1 MWPHVLSGK
10 SCRICWINLNILDLL
25 LDKDCRSAYPQDIAH
40 GLEPR
45 ESLQHPGIAWDCSAA
60 PVCTQNL
67 YHLVVSESPSTT
79 YIMHCGLGGLPF
91 KHSLLCLLCPSWTSN
106 RPLTSLTLQTGIQ
119 AIAQRHCE
127 TRSGKF
133 ILYIVMIIVMET
145 RQKVFFGELHHCN
158 TRKIV
163 LCNDPMRP
171 VRQVCREPAWH
182 SKLSWNWR
190 DTVGTLESRS
200 ARGEDYQPIALQST
214 KTMPFPDCKTCLR
227 SCRCNRITCNEK
239 WSERDIKKKK
249 KICMNSPCQNAS
261 ATGNHHVVFTNA
273 SLQIHGLKEDWDGSA
288 ASSPAIWRAGKQCDF
303 NASMGK
309 HLTVL
314 QIETGLMRTIVDP
327 SWVEPFRG
335 LWEFK
340 GPRQIGC
347 PLL

>member
-1 MWPHVLSGK
+1 
-10 SCRICWINLNILDLL
+10 
-25 LDKDCRSAYPQDIAH
+25 
-40 GLEPR
+40 
-45 ESLQHPGIAWDCSAA
+45 
-60 PVCTQNL
+60 
-67 YHLVVSESPSTT
+67 
-79 YIMHCGLGGLPF
+79 MHCGLGGLPF

-133 ILYIVMIIVMET
+133 ILYIVMIIVMENSSKGLLWWVASLQY
-145 RQKVFFGELHHCN
+145 QKNCSLQWP
-158 TRKIV
+158 
-163 LCNDPMRP
+163 DAP
-171 VRQVCREPAWH
+171 
-182 SKLSWNWR
+182 LSDKFVASRHGIQNFPWNWR

-200 ARGEDYQPIALQST
+200 ARGEDYQPIAPAIHKNDAIPRLQNVLAVLPLQSNHLQREVVR
-214 KTMPFPDCKTCLR
+214 KRYL
-227 SCRCNRITCNEK
+227 
-239 WSERDIKKKK
+239 KKKK
-249 KICMNSPCQNAS
+249 SAWTVPCQNAS